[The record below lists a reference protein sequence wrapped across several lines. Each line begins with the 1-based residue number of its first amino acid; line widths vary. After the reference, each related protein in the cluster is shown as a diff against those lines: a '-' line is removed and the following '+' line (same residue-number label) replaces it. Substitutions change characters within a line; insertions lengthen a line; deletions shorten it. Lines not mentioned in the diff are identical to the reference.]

1 MPKLIPVADALS
13 KPFWDAVN
21 QRRLVLQHCAA
32 CDRLQYPRQQAC
44 QVCNSAAGLTWKE
57 VEGRGHIATYIVIED
72 GRLNRRMPDQ
82 PYNLAMVTLDA
93 DPRVNFY
100 SNLPGTPPYKVPVG
114 AAVEVTFEEV
124 APGQLIHE
132 WRVVASDGSIL
143 RGFLSADGKWRLPV
157 EAEKVDPLYRRML
170 VSAEDARFASHPG
183 VDPLAVLRASAQLAL
198 SGRIV
203 SGASTLTM
211 QVVRLLE

>member
-32 CDRLQYPRQQAC
+32 CDRLQYPPQQAC

-132 WRVVASDGSIL
+132 WRVVA
-143 RGFLSADGKWRLPV
+143 
-157 EAEKVDPLYRRML
+157 L
-170 VSAEDARFASHPG
+170 VSVQSRAIFTRSTSCERMRSNTTGDGTSLASEMAIAS
-183 VDPLAVLRASAQLAL
+183 LAIDSGPCIASLPEHR
-198 SGRIV
+198 GKV
-203 SGASTLTM
+203 
-211 QVVRLLE
+211 EP

>member
-1 MPKLIPVADALS
+1 MPKLIPVPDALS

-32 CDRLQYPRQQAC
+32 CDRLQYPPQQAC

-124 APGQLIHE
+124 APDQLIHE
-132 WRVVASDGSIL
+132 WRVVGVVVGRSTSLPPLVRRRQERWGDSWM
-143 RGFLSADGKWRLPV
+143 RRVWRAITV
-157 EAEKVDPLYRRML
+157 HPLW
-170 VSAEDARFASHPG
+170 
-183 VDPLAVLRASAQLAL
+183 
-198 SGRIV
+198 
-203 SGASTLTM
+203 
-211 QVVRLLE
+211 